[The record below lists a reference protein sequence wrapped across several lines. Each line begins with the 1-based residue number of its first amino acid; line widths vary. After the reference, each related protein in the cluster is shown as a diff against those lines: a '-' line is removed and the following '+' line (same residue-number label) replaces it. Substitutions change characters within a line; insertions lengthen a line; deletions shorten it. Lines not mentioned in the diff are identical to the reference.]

1 MAPPTTSADYKA
13 GAPTDKSGVSG
24 WPAAVEEFL
33 TLLARA
39 IRQFHTYPE
48 TSSMCTDA
56 IAACHRAFTNLDRSD
71 RLALR
76 VTPHEFLADDI
87 HIGGGGI
94 IERELVHRLH
104 KARVASLEFDNA
116 ASPRDFTRF
125 CTDLLRSED
134 LAETK
139 TTFAELLTEHG
150 VDLIAPRMAHRP
162 EVLDVGPR
170 PEHVWD
176 LVERD
181 RKRREAAAP
190 SGPAQYLYPPE
201 KGWVRLESG
210 AASESLS
217 LVDLAVLVDDP
228 SDVATMLLRL
238 TDDDPVGEE
247 ARKRAL
253 EQKFADVAMLFAAL
267 DGHLA
272 RLMFGKLARAVLTIP
287 PDRRKSLLQ
296 RTILPGLLDGRAAGA
311 VLRDFPDSDLAESL
325 CLLLELETAAPE
337 VVTAA
342 LQRLD
347 LPAER
352 SQTIASLVDERLQ
365 QPVSAAGDGETRDQK
380 VDRFARRL
388 IRIDATAKKDFSEFS
403 SFDLSIDDQARTA
416 ITAVGPTIDRTDML
430 AEQID
435 CLWRLVRLEPNPT
448 LVESF
453 LNRTT
458 ALLAELD
465 RADRLDDLRGAV
477 KRFRELAETLAENRP
492 DVAEVIGRGLRTF
505 CTAARTARWIGLAKA
520 GAEDSLIPAMIDAFG
535 DLMAP
540 AFVELLDDPA
550 LQPKSRALTSLLCE
564 HADVLAPGLVARLGR
579 SGSTATRAIVR
590 VCGYAGGGYETA
602 VAEQF
607 NSRDEQ
613 TVREAFRSLAR
624 ISTPRAAAIVGAQI
638 QTGTAVARAAAE
650 EALWHLPPAL
660 TAAQLKDILSK
671 RDFVVHNPLV
681 VSRLIERAAQTK
693 AGGLDD
699 VLEEIEGLRFR
710 FWKPGIVKM
719 ALKARELRVR

>member
-1 MAPPTTSADYKA
+1 MAPPTASTDYKP
-13 GAPTDKSGVSG
+13 GVPTDKSGVSG

-39 IRQFHTYPE
+39 VRQFHTYPE

-87 HIGGGGI
+87 HLGGGGI

-134 LAETK
+134 LAPTK

-150 VDLIAPRMAHRP
+150 VELIAPRMAHRP
-162 EVLDVGPR
+162 EVLDVGSR
-170 PEHVWD
+170 PAHVWD

-181 RKRREAAAP
+181 RKRRERAAP

-210 AASESLS
+210 AASQSLS

-238 TDDDPVGEE
+238 TDDDPIGEE

-287 PDRRKSLLQ
+287 PDRRKGLLQ

-311 VLRDFPDSDLAESL
+311 VLRDFPDNDLAESL

-352 SQTIASLVDERLQ
+352 SQTIASLVDERLR
-365 QPVSAAGDGETRDQK
+365 QPVAAAGDGESRDQK

-403 SFDLSIDDQARTA
+403 SFDLSIDDLAKTA
-416 ITAVGPTIDRTDML
+416 IAAVGPTIDHTDML

-448 LVESF
+448 LVDPSSTERRRCSPSSIAPIVSTICAAPPSGSA
-453 LNRTT
+453 NWPRRWPRTGPT
-458 ALLAELD
+458 SPRSSAAAFARSARRPEPPNGSGSRKLA
-465 RADRLDDLRGAV
+465 RMIRCR
-477 KRFRELAETLAENRP
+477 
-492 DVAEVIGRGLRTF
+492 
-505 CTAARTARWIGLAKA
+505 
-520 GAEDSLIPAMIDAFG
+520 SAMVDAFS

-564 HADVLAPGLVARLGR
+564 HADALAPGLVARLGR

-590 VCGYAGGGYETA
+590 VCGYAGSGYETA
-602 VAEQF
+602 VSEQF

-624 ISTPRAAAIVGAQI
+624 IGTPRAAAIVGAQI

-660 TAAQLKDILSK
+660 TAAQLQDILSK

-681 VSRLIERAAQTK
+681 VSRLIERAAQAK
-693 AGGLDD
+693 AGGLDG

>member
-1 MAPPTTSADYKA
+1 MAFSTTSSDYKA
-13 GAPTDKSGVSG
+13 VVPADKSGVSA
-24 WPAAVEEFL
+24 WTAAVDEFL

-56 IAACHRAFTNLDRSD
+56 IAACHRAFSNLERHD
-71 RLALR
+71 RLSLR
-76 VTPHEFLADDI
+76 VTPREFLIDDVR
-87 HIGGGGI
+87 IGGGGI

-104 KARVASLEFDNA
+104 KARVASLEFDQA

-125 CTDLLRSED
+125 STDLLRSED
-134 LAETK
+134 LAPTK

-150 VDLIAPRMAHRP
+150 VDLIVPRMAHRP
-162 EVLDVGPR
+162 EVLDVGAR

-176 LVERD
+176 LVARD
-181 RKRREAAAP
+181 RKRRETAIS
-190 SGPAQYLYPPE
+190 SGPAKYLYPPE

-210 AASESLS
+210 ASRDSLS

-238 TDDDPVGEE
+238 TDDDPVGDE
-247 ARKRAL
+247 ASKQAL
-253 EQKFADVAMLFAAL
+253 EQKFADVAMLFGAL

-311 VLRDFPDSDLAESL
+311 VLRDFPDNDLAESL

-352 SQTIASLVDERLQ
+352 SQTIASLVDERLR
-365 QPVSAAGDGETRDQK
+365 QPVAQADGESRDQK

-403 SFDLSIDDQARTA
+403 AFDLSIDEDAARA
-416 ITAVGPTIDRTDML
+416 IAEVGPTIDRTDVL
-430 AEQID
+430 TEQID
-435 CLWRLVRLEPNPT
+435 CLWRLVHIEPNPI

-453 LNRTT
+453 LSRT
-458 ALLAELD
+458 AAFLGELD
-465 RADRLDDLRGAV
+465 RSGRAEDLRGYV
-477 KRFRELAETLAENRP
+477 LRFRELAEGLAETRP
-492 DVAEVIGRGLRTF
+492 DVAEVIARGLRTF
-505 CTAARTARWIGLAKA
+505 CTAARTANWIGLAVA
-520 GAEDSLIPAMIDAFG
+520 GPDDSLSPGMIDAFG
-535 DLMAP
+535 DLIAP

-550 LQPKSRALTSLLCE
+550 LQPKARVLTSLLCG
-564 HADVLAPGLVARLGR
+564 HADVLAPGLVARLGLA
-579 SGSTATRAIVR
+579 GSTATRAIVK
-590 VCGYAGGGYETA
+590 VCGYAGAGYE
-602 VAEQF
+602 VVVSEQAG
-607 NSRDEQ
+607 SRDEQ

-624 ISTPRAAAIVGAQI
+624 IGTSHAAEIVASQI
-638 QTGTAVARAAAE
+638 QSGTPVARAAAE
-650 EALWHLPPAL
+650 EALWHLPPAQ
-660 TAAQLKDILSK
+660 TAAQLKEILSK
-671 RDFVVHNPLV
+671 KEFVVQNPAV
-681 VSRLIERAAQTK
+681 VSRLIERAAQAK
-693 AGGLDD
+693 AGGLDG
-699 VLEEIEGLRFR
+699 VLEEIEALRFR
-710 FWKPGIVKM
+710 FWKPGIVRM

>member
-1 MAPPTTSADYKA
+1 MASSTASSDYKA
-13 GAPTDKSGVSG
+13 GVPADKTGVSA
-24 WPAAVEEFL
+24 WTAAVDEFL

-56 IAACHRAFTNLDRSD
+56 IAVCHRAFSNLERHD

-76 VTPHEFLADDI
+76 VTPREFLIEDAG
-87 HIGGGGI
+87 IGGGGI

-104 KARVASLEFDNA
+104 KARVASLEFDHA

-134 LAETK
+134 LAPTK

-150 VDLIAPRMAHRP
+150 VDLIVPRMAHRP
-162 EVLDVGPR
+162 EVLAVGAR

-190 SGPAQYLYPPE
+190 AGPAQYLYPPE

-210 AASESLS
+210 ASRGSLS

-238 TDDDPVGEE
+238 TDDDPVDDE
-247 ARKRAL
+247 ASKRAL
-253 EQKFADVAMLFAAL
+253 EQKFADVAMLFGAL

-311 VLRDFPDSDLAESL
+311 VLRDFPDNDLAESL

-352 SQTIASLVDERLQ
+352 SQTIASLVDERLR
-365 QPVSAAGDGETRDQK
+365 QPLAQADTESRDQK

-403 SFDLSIDDQARTA
+403 AFDLSIDEDAA
-416 ITAVGPTIDRTDML
+416 KALAEVGPTIDRTDVL

-435 CLWRLVRLEPNPT
+435 CLWRLVRIEPNPI

-453 LNRTT
+453 LSRT
-458 ALLAELD
+458 AAFLGELD
-465 RADRLDDLRGAV
+465 RSARIEDLRGYV
-477 KRFRELAETLAENRP
+477 LRFRELAEALAETRP

-505 CTAARTARWIGLAKA
+505 CTAARTANWIGLASA
-520 GAEDSLIPAMIDAFG
+520 GAEDALSPAMIDAFG
-535 DLMAP
+535 GLIAP

-564 HADVLAPGLVARLGR
+564 HADVLAPGLIPRLGR
-579 SGSTATRAIVR
+579 AGSTATRAIVR
-590 VCGYAGGGYETA
+590 VCGYAGAGYEVA
-602 VAEQF
+602 VSEQAG
-607 NSRDEQ
+607 SRDEQ

-624 ISTPRAAAIVGAQI
+624 IGTARAAAIVAAQI
-638 QTGTAVARAAAE
+638 QTGPPVARAAAE
-650 EALWHLPPAL
+650 EALWHLPSAQ
-660 TAAQLKDILSK
+660 TAAQLKEILSK
-671 RDFVVHNPLV
+671 KEFVVQNPMV
-681 VSRLIERAAQTK
+681 VSRLIERAAQAK
-693 AGGLDD
+693 AGGLDS
-699 VLEEIEGLRFR
+699 VLEEIEALRFR